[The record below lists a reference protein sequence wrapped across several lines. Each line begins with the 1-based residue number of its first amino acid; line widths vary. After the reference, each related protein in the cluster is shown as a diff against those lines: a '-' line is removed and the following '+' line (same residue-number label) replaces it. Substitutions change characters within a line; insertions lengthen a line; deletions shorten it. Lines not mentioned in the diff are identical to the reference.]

1 MPIYDYFCS
10 SCFETSSRFLPMA
23 QRHEPSPCPHCTN
36 GQLQLQITAP
46 RSLQF
51 KDSPIRALTPQQQLA
66 GTQAQGP
73 GMQSGIRSS
82 VLHNC
87 KGPSCSVC
95 ATA

>member
-1 MPIYDYFCS
+1 MPIYDY
-10 SCFETSSRFLPMA
+10 SCPICAQNSSRFVPIS
-23 QRHEPSPCPHCTN
+23 QRHDPVSCPHCHH
-36 GQLQLQITAP
+36 GQLQRQITAP

-51 KDSPIRALTPQQQLA
+51 KNSPLRALTPQQQLA
-66 GTQAQGP
+66 GVQVEGP
-73 GMQSGIRSS
+73 GTRVGARSS

>member
-1 MPIYDYFCS
+1 MPIYDYSCS
-10 SCFETSSRFLPMA
+10 SCNAISSRFLPVSK
-23 QRHEPSPCPHCTN
+23 RHDPSPCPVCTK
-36 GQLQLQITAP
+36 GQLHLQITAP

-51 KDSPIRALTPQQQLA
+51 KDSPLRALTPQQQLA
-66 GTQAQGP
+66 GTQVTGP
-73 GMQSGIRSS
+73 GTQAGIRSS

>member
-1 MPIYDYFCS
+1 MPIYDY
-10 SCFETSSRFLPMA
+10 SCPHCAQSSSRFVSIA
-23 QRHEPSPCPHCTN
+23 KRHDPVVCPHCDK
-36 GQLQLQITAP
+36 GQLQRQITAP

-51 KDSPIRALTPQQQLA
+51 KASPQRALTPQQQLA
-66 GTQAQGP
+66 GVQVEGP
-73 GMQSGIRSS
+73 GTRSGARNS